1 MGEDKQYILNLLLK
15 AIQAT
20 RAGNDVTGLEFNPK
34 TEIVNVYFGGS
45 GFPSR
50 TINVAMDSGIAV
62 LKDVIN
68 HIDIG

>member
-1 MGEDKQYILNLLLK
+1 MEDKQKILDLLLK

-20 RAGNDVTGLEFNPK
+20 RAGNDVSMLQYDASSDM
-34 TEIVNVYFGGS
+34 VCVYFGSS
-45 GFPSR
+45 GFPGR
-50 TINVAMDSGIAV
+50 TINVHMDSGIAM

>member
-1 MGEDKQYILNLLLK
+1 MRENKQYILDLLLK

-20 RAGNDVTGLEFNPK
+20 RAGNDVSELK
-34 TEIVNVYFGGS
+34 YDASSDMVLVYFGGS

-50 TINVAMDSGIAV
+50 TINVHMDSGIAV

>member
-1 MGEDKQYILNLLLK
+1 MENKQQILDYLLK

-20 RAGNDVTGLEFNPK
+20 RAGNDVSELQYDAEK
-34 TEIVNVYFGGS
+34 EMVYVYFGGS
-45 GFPSR
+45 DFADRS
-50 TINVAMDSGIAV
+50 INVAMDSGIAM